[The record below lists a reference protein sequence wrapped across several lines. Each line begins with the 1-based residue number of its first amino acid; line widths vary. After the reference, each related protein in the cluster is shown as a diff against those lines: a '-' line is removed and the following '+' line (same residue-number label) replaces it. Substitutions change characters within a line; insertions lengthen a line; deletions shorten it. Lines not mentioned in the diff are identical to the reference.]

1 MLPWSRLLNADTR
14 QLSFGGD
21 WTEEKL
27 WHVRAYLQAYV
38 TALKNQPYFQ
48 TAYID
53 GFAGTGTVRLPAP
66 DPPENLLLPDL
77 DSPET
82 VSETRDYMVG
92 SAKMALEVKPSF
104 DRYVLIEKDGGHARE
119 LSEMTERFPSLV
131 DRIEVITDD
140 ANVAVRRLCDSWDW
154 KKHRAVLF
162 LDPFGMQVDWS
173 TIEVVARTR
182 AIDMWYLFPVGAVI
196 RLLRRDG
203 RIDQTWGARLTAT
216 FGCDD
221 WGGVFYQTTEEAGL
235 FGDLLCTTRT
245 ASLERVGAYF
255 LDRLSTVF
263 GGVAPMARVLCNSK
277 NVPLYLLCFAVAT
290 QNVKGQTLAL
300 RIANHIL
307 QMKD

>member
-140 ANVAVRRLCDSWDW
+140 ANVAVRRLC
-154 KKHRAVLF
+154 HR
-162 LDPFGMQVDWS
+162 P
-173 TIEVVARTR
+173 T
-182 AIDMWYLFPVGAVI
+182 
-196 RLLRRDG
+196 
-203 RIDQTWGARLTAT
+203 LTPS
-216 FGCDD
+216 
-221 WGGVFYQTTEEAGL
+221 Q
-235 FGDLLCTTRT
+235 R
-245 ASLERVGAYF
+245 S
-255 LDRLSTVF
+255 
-263 GGVAPMARVLCNSK
+263 
-277 NVPLYLLCFAVAT
+277 
-290 QNVKGQTLAL
+290 
-300 RIANHIL
+300 
-307 QMKD
+307 